1 MAGRKV
7 VQAIGPSYQIADRKA
22 GVQRAVN
29 LRVRVIEGE
38 GEPNMLVLES
48 VEGLRPFLTMPATD
62 RGTFAS
68 DRGRFFVV
76 AGNTLYEVT
85 ASGAY
90 TARGTLASSSGFV
103 CMENNNTQL
112 IVVDGPNGY
121 LLTFASNA
129 FGQITDPDWRG
140 SRWVEELNGSFV
152 LVPDDQPDQFY
163 LSGID
168 DGATY
173 DALDFSSSDAQPD
186 DIVTHR
192 VMKQELYLFN
202 QRSTEV
208 WVYSGDADF
217 PLVRYNS
224 TPIDIGCVGL
234 RAAVVT
240 SDSMFWVGGTGVGSG
255 VLYEMR
261 GHSPARVSTDAVEQA
276 LAASTDISKARIWCY
291 QIEGAEFIGLDA
303 PGFKTTWV
311 YNLATQKWHEQ
322 ARLVD
327 GDWQQ
332 WPAELISYFSGKH
345 YAAAGDK
352 LYVIDN
358 TLTTIGAEQMSFE
371 RTWPHLVLP
380 SLEPVN
386 YRGLEVSMT
395 TGNGG
400 AVTLE
405 ISNDGGAGWGSPLR
419 RSLGAIGRRMER
431 IRWLGL
437 GSAVDR
443 VFRLRWLGAGPTTI
457 YSASVDA

>member
-1 MAGRKV
+1 M
-7 VQAIGPSYQIADRKA
+7 
-22 GVQRAVN
+22 
-29 LRVRVIEGE
+29 
-38 GEPNMLVLES
+38 
-48 VEGLRPFLTMPATD
+48 
-62 RGTFAS
+62 
-68 DRGRFFVV
+68 
-76 AGNTLYEVT
+76 
-85 ASGAY
+85 
-90 TARGTLASSSGFV
+90 
-103 CMENNNTQL
+103 
-112 IVVDGPNGY
+112 
-121 LLTFASNA
+121 
-129 FGQITDPDWRG
+129 
-140 SRWVEELNGSFV
+140 
-152 LVPDDQPDQFY
+152 
-163 LSGID
+163 
-168 DGATY
+168 
-173 DALDFSSSDAQPD
+173 
-186 DIVTHR
+186 
-192 VMKQELYLFN
+192 
-202 QRSTEV
+202 
-208 WVYSGDADF
+208 
-217 PLVRYNS
+217 VRYNS

-276 LAASTDISKARIWCY
+276 LAASTDISQARIWCY